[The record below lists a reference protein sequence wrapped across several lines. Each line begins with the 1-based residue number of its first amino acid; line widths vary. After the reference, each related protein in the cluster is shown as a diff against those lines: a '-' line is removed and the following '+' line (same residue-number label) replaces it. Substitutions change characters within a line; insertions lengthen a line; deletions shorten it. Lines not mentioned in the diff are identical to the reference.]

1 MTEDPD
7 SSAHH
12 RPAAPRRA
20 TTDRAPRRGL
30 AFTLIELLVVIG
42 IIGILIAVLL
52 PALRKARLSAQQ
64 TVCASNLRQMGAAL
78 MIYVNENRGRLPL
91 VLEPIWKP
99 SGALDLSVDPFVE
112 QENDSFAW
120 LLRRQIKSWDIL
132 KCPAAEIGYP
142 ALSPRMSYRVS
153 SANNYDGQVRTE
165 EQLINPD
172 GSAQYAYSLKYLN
185 GRKYRLRYVDSYSV
199 PFKVVTGVGP
209 FYLARDFVAQG
220 PTGDFRAPHN
230 KKYNQLRLD
239 MSVSPERHDGI
250 GFTYP

>member
-1 MTEDPD
+1 MTADDDPLARHAD
-7 SSAHH
+7 T
-12 RPAAPRRA
+12 RTRA
-20 TTDRAPRRGL
+20 TARPRAG

-42 IIGILIAVLL
+42 IIGALVAILL

-78 MIYVNENRGRLPL
+78 MMYVNENRQRLPL

-99 SGALDLSVDPFVE
+99 DGSLDLNADPFVE

-120 LLRRQIKSWDIL
+120 LMRRQVKYWDLL
-132 KCPAAEIGYP
+132 KCPSAEIGYP
-142 ALSPRMSYRVS
+142 QLAPRMSYRVS
-153 SANNYDGQVRTE
+153 SANNYDGQVRSE
-165 EQLINPD
+165 DELFNPD

-199 PFKVVTGVGP
+199 PFKIVSGVGP
-209 FYLARDFVAQG
+209 FYLVRDFVARG
-220 PTGDFRAPHN
+220 PTGDFRAPHS
-230 KKYNQLRLD
+230 KRYNQLKLD
-239 MSVSPERHDGI
+239 MSVSFEKHDGI